1 MTPHTSPLYALINP
15 ALGIA
20 GASLLLL
27 MAACQANPD
36 DTKPPSKPAQGNGN
50 ANSQPVNSIETVITD
65 MSLVNDMALA
75 GVPSGPGWTK
85 GPGHVVMGND
95 PRGSRTPDWWTPA
108 NRRYKSKD
116 YWTTV
121 LPWFVVFDGVGHA
134 ALNTRVQIRNLKVF
148 VKRRS
153 DGQWML
159 VGSSA
164 TVSGELYPK
173 HLQGDA
179 TRKPDERSEPD
190 GSTSVKAPGGNL
202 AYHGWC
208 CGKLAIDAPDVAA
221 VFVTL
226 QARLIADHRDR
237 PDDRPQARLLI
248 QMGADYYPDRNTPV
262 SAFAPASYNPGVGVS
277 RAKRVTDTWN
287 AFNFATIDVGV
298 QDPGGA
304 AISVAEFRSA
314 PPPLE

>member
-1 MTPHTSPLYALINP
+1 MPPQYRNIGP
-15 ALGIA
+15 VLGVA
-20 GASLLLL
+20 SASLLLL
-27 MAACQANPD
+27 AACQANPG
-36 DTKPPSKPAQGNGN
+36 DTQPS
-50 ANSQPVNSIETVITD
+50 SQTSSRSGDAGAPPVNSIETVITD
-65 MSLVNDMALA
+65 RSLVNDMALA
-75 GVPSGPGWTK
+75 GVPGGPGWAR
-85 GPGHVVMGND
+85 GPGHVVMCND
-95 PRGSRTPDWWTPA
+95 PRGSRTPYWWTPA
-108 NRRYKSKD
+108 NRRYKSKE

-164 TVSGELYPK
+164 KVNGELYPK

-190 GSTSVKAPGGNL
+190 GSTSVKAPGGDL

-226 QARLIADHRDR
+226 QARLIPDHGDR
-237 PDDRPQARLLI
+237 ADDRPQARLLI

-277 RAKRVTDTWN
+277 RAKRVTDTWS
-287 AFNFATIDVGV
+287 AFNFATLDVGV

>member
-1 MTPHTSPLYALINP
+1 MTFLHPLIRPVLS
-15 ALGIA
+15 IA
-20 GASLLLL
+20 GASLLLI
-27 MAACQANPD
+27 AACQANPD
-36 DTKPPSKPAQGNGN
+36 DTKPASNPAAGNRS
-50 ANSQPVNSIETVITD
+50 ANSPPINSVDTVISD
-65 MSLVNDMALA
+65 MSLVNDMPLA
-75 GVPSGPGWTK
+75 GVPSGPGWAT

-95 PRGSRTPDWWTPA
+95 PRGSRTPQWWTPA
-108 NRRYKSKD
+108 NPRYKSKD

-121 LPWFVVFDGVGHA
+121 LPWFVVFDGVGHDA
-134 ALNTRVQIRNLKVF
+134 SNTRVQIRNLKVF

-153 DGQWML
+153 DGQWTL
-159 VGSSA
+159 VGSS
-164 TVSGELYPK
+164 TQVSGELYPK

-179 TRKPDERSEPD
+179 TRKPDERNEPD

-208 CGKLAIDAPDVAA
+208 CGKLTIDAPDVAA

-226 QARLIADHRDR
+226 QARLITDR
-237 PDDRPQARLLI
+237 SDQPDDRQQARLLI
-248 QMGADYYPDRNTPV
+248 QLGADYYPDRNTPV

-277 RAKRVTDTWN
+277 RAKRVTDTWR
-287 AFNFATIDVGV
+287 AFNFATLDVGV

-304 AISVAEFRSA
+304 AIGVAEFRSE

>member
-1 MTPHTSPLYALINP
+1 MTPHITPLLALVRP
-15 ALGIA
+15 VLSIA
-20 GASLLLL
+20 GASLLLI
-27 MAACQANPD
+27 AACHANPG
-36 DTKPPSKPAQGNGN
+36 DTTPSPAPASGKGN
-50 ANSQPVNSIETVITD
+50 ADSSPVNTVDTVISD
-65 MSLVNDMALA
+65 MSLLNDMALA
-75 GVPSGPGWTK
+75 GVPSGPGWAT

-121 LPWFVVFDGVGHA
+121 LPWFVVFDGVGHDA
-134 ALNTRVQIRNLKVF
+134 SNTRVQIRNLKVF

-153 DGQWML
+153 DGQWTL
-159 VGSSA
+159 VGAS
-164 TVSGELYPK
+164 TQVSGELYPK

-179 TRKPDERSEPD
+179 TRKPDERREPD

-226 QARLIADHRDR
+226 QARLVPDHADQ
-237 PDDRPQARLLI
+237 PDDRQQARLLI

-277 RAKRVTDTWN
+277 RAKRVTETWR
-287 AFNFATIDVGV
+287 AFNFATLDVGV

>member
-1 MTPHTSPLYALINP
+1 MTPLYKLIRP

-20 GASLLLL
+20 GASLLL

-36 DTKPPSKPAQGNGN
+36 DTKPSSKT
-50 ANSQPVNSIETVITD
+50 NSDKGSTGSSPINSIETVITD
-65 MSLVNDMALA
+65 MSRGNDMALA
-75 GVPSGPGWTK
+75 GVPSGPGWAT

-108 NRRYKSKD
+108 NRRYKSQD

-121 LPWFVVFDGVGHA
+121 LPWFVVFDGVGHDA
-134 ALNTRVQIRNLKVF
+134 SNTRVQIRNLRVF

-153 DGQWML
+153 DGQWTL
-159 VGSSA
+159 VGSSVQ
-164 TVSGELYPK
+164 VSGELYPK
-173 HLQGDA
+173 HLQGDT
-179 TRKPDERSEPD
+179 TRKPDERSESD

-208 CGKLAIDAPDVAA
+208 CGKLTIDAPDVAA

-226 QARLIADHRDR
+226 QARLIPDRSER
-237 PDDRPQARLLI
+237 PDDRQQARLLI
-248 QMGADYYPDRNTPV
+248 QIGADYYPDRNTPV

-277 RAKRVTDTWN
+277 RAKRVTDTWS

>member
-1 MTPHTSPLYALINP
+1 MTPHITPLFALVRP
-15 ALGIA
+15 VLRIA
-20 GASLLLL
+20 GASLLLI
-27 MAACQANPD
+27 AACHANPG
-36 DTKPPSKPAQGNGN
+36 DTTPSPAPASGKGN
-50 ANSQPVNSIETVITD
+50 ADSSPVNTVDTVISD
-65 MSLVNDMALA
+65 MSLLNDMALA
-75 GVPSGPGWTK
+75 GVPSGPGWAT

-121 LPWFVVFDGVGHA
+121 LPWFVVFDGVGHDA
-134 ALNTRVQIRNLKVF
+134 SNTRVQIRNLKVF

-153 DGQWML
+153 DGQWTL
-159 VGSSA
+159 VGAS
-164 TVSGELYPK
+164 TQVSGELYPK

-179 TRKPDERSEPD
+179 TRKPDERREPD

-226 QARLIADHRDR
+226 QARLVPDHADQ
-237 PDDRPQARLLI
+237 PDDRQQARLLI

-277 RAKRVTDTWN
+277 RAKRVTETWR
-287 AFNFATIDVGV
+287 AFNFATLDVGV

-304 AISVAEFRSA
+304 AIGVAEFRSA

>member
-1 MTPHTSPLYALINP
+1 MTPLYKLIRP
-15 ALGIA
+15 VLGIA
-20 GASLLLL
+20 SASLLL

-36 DTKPPSKPAQGNGN
+36 DTRPSSKTTSARGN
-50 ANSQPVNSIETVITD
+50 SDSLPVNSIETVITD
-65 MSLVNDMALA
+65 MSRVNDMALA
-75 GVPSGPGWTK
+75 GVPSGPGWTT

-95 PRGSRTPDWWTPA
+95 PRGSRTPNWWTPA
-108 NRRYKSKD
+108 NRRYKGKD

-121 LPWFVVFDGVGHA
+121 LPWFVVFDGVGHDA
-134 ALNTRVQIRNLKVF
+134 SNTRVHIRNLKVF

-153 DGQWML
+153 DGQWTL

-164 TVSGELYPK
+164 QVSGELYPK
-173 HLQGDA
+173 HLQGD
-179 TRKPDERSEPD
+179 TTIKPDERSEPD

-208 CGKLAIDAPDVAA
+208 CGKLTIDAPDVAA

-226 QARLIADHRDR
+226 QARLIPDRNER
-237 PDDRPQARLLI
+237 PDDRQQARLLI
-248 QMGADYYPDRNTPV
+248 QIGADYYPDRNTPV

>member
-1 MTPHTSPLYALINP
+1 
-15 ALGIA
+15 
-20 GASLLLL
+20 
-27 MAACQANPD
+27 
-36 DTKPPSKPAQGNGN
+36 
-50 ANSQPVNSIETVITD
+50 
-65 MSLVNDMALA
+65 MSRVNDMALA
-75 GVPSGPGWTK
+75 GVPSGPGWTT

-95 PRGSRTPDWWTPA
+95 PRGSRTPNWWTPA
-108 NRRYKSKD
+108 NRRYKGKD

-121 LPWFVVFDGVGHA
+121 LPWFVVFDGVGHDA
-134 ALNTRVQIRNLKVF
+134 SNTRVHIRNLRVF

-153 DGQWML
+153 DGQWTL

-164 TVSGELYPK
+164 QVSGELYPK

-179 TRKPDERSEPD
+179 TRKPDERSESD

-208 CGKLAIDAPDVAA
+208 CGKLTIDAPDVAA

-226 QARLIADHRDR
+226 QARLIPDRSER
-237 PDDRPQARLLI
+237 PDDRQQARLLI
-248 QMGADYYPDRNTPV
+248 QIGADYYPDRNTPV

-277 RAKRVTDTWN
+277 RAKRVTDTWS